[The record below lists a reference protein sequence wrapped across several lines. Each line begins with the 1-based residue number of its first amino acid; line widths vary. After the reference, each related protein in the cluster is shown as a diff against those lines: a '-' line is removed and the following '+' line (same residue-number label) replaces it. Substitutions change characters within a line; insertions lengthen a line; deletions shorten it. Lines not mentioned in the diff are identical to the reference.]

1 MQKDNTR
8 TAEPAVRPQPINARF
23 QSRLHPMLEDICQ
36 QMLIIR
42 PAMDKVAIPLREFID
57 FLDFEIEKVTLS
69 LNQEKWESIVN
80 VQKVA
85 NDEAWLKRLTDL
97 RRDLDIY
104 ELTASV
110 ERIEKLVGDVEN
122 TFEVENG
129 GG

>member
-1 MQKDNTR
+1 
-8 TAEPAVRPQPINARF
+8 
-23 QSRLHPMLEDICQ
+23 
-36 QMLIIR
+36 
-42 PAMDKVAIPLREFID
+42 MDKVAIPLREFID
-57 FLDFEIEKVTLS
+57 FLDFEIEKVTLA

-110 ERIEKLVGDVEN
+110 QRIDKLVGDVES
-122 TFEVENG
+122 TFDVEG
-129 GG
+129 GGG

>member
-1 MQKDNTR
+1 
-8 TAEPAVRPQPINARF
+8 
-23 QSRLHPMLEDICQ
+23 MLEEICQ

-69 LNQEKWESIVN
+69 INQEKWESIVN

-85 NDEAWLKRLTDL
+85 NDEAWLARLTDL

-110 ERIEKLVGDVEN
+110 QRIQQLIGDVEN
-122 TFEVENG
+122 TFEIDDG

>member
-1 MQKDNTR
+1 
-8 TAEPAVRPQPINARF
+8 
-23 QSRLHPMLEDICQ
+23 
-36 QMLIIR
+36 MLIIE

-69 LNQEKWESIVN
+69 INQEKWESIVN

-85 NDEAWLKRLTDL
+85 NDEAWLKRLTEL
-97 RRDLDIY
+97 RKNLDIY

-110 ERIEKLVGDVEN
+110 QRIDQFVGDVES
-122 TFEVENG
+122 TFNVESG

>member
-23 QSRLHPMLEDICQ
+23 QSRLHGMLEEICQ
-36 QMLIIR
+36 QMLIIE
-42 PAMDKVAIPLREFID
+42 PAMDKVAIPIKEFID

-69 LNQEKWESIVN
+69 INQEKWESIVN

-85 NDEAWLKRLTDL
+85 NDEAWLKRLTEL
-97 RRDLDIY
+97 RNGLDIY
-104 ELTASV
+104 DLMASV
-110 ERIEKLVGDVEN
+110 PRIDALVAAIEKTFDVE
-122 TFEVENG
+122 G

>member
-1 MQKDNTR
+1 
-8 TAEPAVRPQPINARF
+8 
-23 QSRLHPMLEDICQ
+23 MLEEICT
-36 QMLIIR
+36 QMLIIE

-57 FLDFEIEKVTLS
+57 FLDFEIEKVTLAI
-69 LNQEKWESIVN
+69 NQEKWESVVN

-97 RRDLDIY
+97 RRNLDIY

-110 ERIEKLVGDVEN
+110 QRIDGLVEAIEATFNVES
-122 TFEVENG
+122 G